1 MEDLVAVIMAGG
13 DGQRFW
19 PLSTADRPKQFLD
32 LEHSGRSLLQATYA
46 RLLATVG
53 SESRI
58 LVVCGVRHTGL
69 VREQLPQLP
78 GGNLLVEPVGRD
90 TAPCIGLAALTL
102 LDRFGDTVMGVFPS
116 DHRVIDVGRFQ
127 AVIGTAAQTARE
139 RQALV
144 TLGIEPTR
152 PSTAYGYIQRGAAV
166 GDAHEVLRF
175 VEKPDRARA
184 ERYLEDGTY
193 LWNSGMFVW
202 TVDTILRELRR
213 HAPDIMTP
221 LTNALAGGR
230 VPEVF
235 PTLPRSSI
243 DYAVMEK
250 STNAVV
256 LPADF
261 DWDDLGD
268 WEALSRISSETRDS
282 GDTVVGP
289 YIGVDTRGNIVFSD
303 DEEGIVVALGVE
315 DLVIVKRHTTTLILR
330 RDRVQDIKKLLADP
344 RLVERR
350 AHA

>member
-127 AVIGTAAQTARE
+127 TAVGAAARTARE
-139 RQALV
+139 RKALV
-144 TLGIEPTR
+144 TLGIDPTR
-152 PSTAYGYIQRGAAV
+152 PSTAYGYIQCGAAV

-184 ERYLEDGTY
+184 ERYLEEGTY

-213 HAPDIMTP
+213 YAPDIMTP
-221 LTNALAGGR
+221 LASALAADR
-230 VPEVF
+230 VPEAF
-235 PTLPRSSI
+235 PLLPRSSI

-250 STNAVV
+250 SRNVVV
-256 LPADF
+256 LPARF

-268 WEALSRISSETRDS
+268 WEALSRISTETRDS

-289 YIGVDTRGNIVFSD
+289 YVGVDTRGNIVFSD

-315 DLVIVKRHTTTLILR
+315 DLVIVKRHATTLILR

-350 AHA
+350 ALA